1 TLPTTNSQRR
11 IVAPVYDD
19 DIAAPTLKWTRTLTD
34 RFDADVNLLHVWSN
48 AVYSHVASMS
58 YAANRNEADA
68 RREIEKELRNAAE
81 HWLNHLART
90 GIARDRLASTI
101 AWGSAGDVVVE
112 TARTFGAELII
123 LGRNGTGLI
132 SGALLGRT
140 TDTVL
145 HGARCRV
152 LVVADRGR
160 GGRGPPAPA
169 GGRRGGTMV

>member
-1 TLPTTNSQRR
+1 
-11 IVAPVYDD
+11 V
-19 DIAAPTLKWTRTLTD
+19 
-34 RFDADVNLLHVWSN
+34 
-48 AVYSHVASMS
+48 
-58 YAANRNEADA
+58 
-68 RREIEKELRNAAE
+68 
-81 HWLNHLART
+81 
-90 GIARDRLASTI
+90 ASTI

-145 HGARCRV
+145 HGARCPV

-160 GGRGPPAPA
+160 GG
-169 GGRRGGTMV
+169 